1 MKKTILLLALL
12 LLSQSSFGQAP
23 DGINYQAV
31 IRNLSSTLIANT
43 TIALRIQIKQT
54 SASGAIVFEER
65 HSVTTS
71 AHGVVNLVIGQ
82 GALLSGNFSTI
93 NWGAGPYFVCLGVSF
108 TNGTTYLD
116 YGSQQLMSVPY
127 ALYAKNAGT
136 QLNQWRYGNTVPAV
150 GLGAMGDFYL
160 NMTNGNVYYK
170 SNASTWTLTGNIT
183 GPAGATGATGATGP
197 IGPSGGPAGP
207 AGPTGA
213 TGATGPAGPT
223 GATGLTGATGAQG
236 PIGLTGPAGATGA
249 QGLIGLTGPT
259 GATGSTGPAGPTG
272 ATGLTGA
279 TGATGPI
286 GLTGPAG
293 ATGAQGLIGLTG
305 PAGPTGATGAQG
317 IQGLTGPA
325 GATGAQGL
333 IGLTGPA
340 GPTGATG
347 AQGIQGLTGPAG
359 ATGAQ
364 GLIGL
369 TGPAGPAGSTGAQGI
384 QGLTGPAGATGAQGP
399 IGLTGPA
406 GATGATGAAGA
417 QGIQGLTGA
426 TGPAGAQGPQGL
438 TGATGATGAAGTATS
453 ITSDNFQTDGTLS
466 IVTSVP
472 QTVNSTNKALL
483 VGGNTSVSD
492 LSFGTNSNYSIDFRT
507 NNLVRGRISNLGEF
521 FIGATSTVMTG
532 DLMNGVSNASFP
544 WAVNGYSSFNGSG
557 VFGTI
562 LAGNTTTYGAVQGE
576 HIGSGASAGVRGITN
591 NADAIG
597 VNGSVTVLPLN
608 GWGGLFQNDLGY
620 TGFFGSASDLKI
632 KKNINTITDARS
644 IINNLRG
651 VSYEHRLD
659 EFPGLGLKAGLT
671 YGFIAQEVETILP
684 AIVKNKII
692 PNISL
697 RSDGID
703 AGTVSLK
710 TVGYTEVIPILVEA
724 LKEQDKVI
732 VDLLNRIEALE
743 KKIEDHK

>member
-1 MKKTILLLALL
+1 MKKNILFLALL
-12 LLSQSSFGQAP
+12 LLSTTSFGQAP

-31 IRNLSSTLIANT
+31 IRNLSGTLVANT
-43 TIALRIQIKQT
+43 TIAIRIQLKQT
-54 SASGAIVFEER
+54 SASGTIVFQER

-71 AHGVVNLVIGQ
+71 AQGVVNLVIGQ
-82 GALLSGNFSTI
+82 GTLLGGNFSTI
-93 NWGAGPYFVCLGVSF
+93 NWGTGPYFACLGVSF
-108 TNGTTYLD
+108 TNGSTYLD

-127 ALYAKNAGT
+127 ALYAKNAGN
-136 QLNQWRYGNTVPAV
+136 QLNQWRYGNAIPLAA
-150 GLGAMGDFYL
+150 LGAMGDFYL
-160 NMTNGNVYYK
+160 DMTNGNVYYK
-170 SNASTWTLTGNIT
+170 SNATTWTLTGNIT
-183 GPAGATGATGATGP
+183 GPAGAAGATGVAGAAGPAGVQGIQGVAGAAGAVGATGP
-197 IGPSGGPAGP
+197 IGPAGPAGPAGGPAGP

-213 TGATGPAGPT
+213 TGATGPAGPI
-223 GATGLTGATGAQG
+223 GATGL
-236 PIGLTGPAGATGA
+236 
-249 QGLIGLTGPT
+249 
-259 GATGSTGPAGPTG
+259 
-272 ATGLTGA
+272 
-279 TGATGPI
+279 
-286 GLTGPAG
+286 
-293 ATGAQGLIGLTG
+293 
-305 PAGPTGATGAQG
+305 TGATGAQG

-325 GATGAQGL
+325 GATGAQGV

-369 TGPAGPAGSTGAQGI
+369 TGPAGPAGATGAQGI
-384 QGLTGPAGATGAQGP
+384 QGLTGATGATGAQGL

-406 GATGATGAAGA
+406 GATGANGAAGA

-426 TGPAGAQGPQGL
+426 TGPAGAQGLQGV
-438 TGATGATGAAGTATS
+438 TGATGPTGATGAAGTATS

-483 VGGNTSVSD
+483 IGGNTSTSD
-492 LSFGTNSNYSIDFRT
+492 FSVGTNSNYSFDFRT
-507 NNLVRGRISNLGEF
+507 NNLVRGRISSLGEF
-521 FIGATSTVMTG
+521 FIGATSTVMAG
-532 DLMNGVSNASFP
+532 DLMNGVSNATFP

-557 VFGTI
+557 IFGTI

-576 HIGSGASAGVRGITN
+576 HIGSGNGAGVRGITN
-591 NADAIG
+591 NANAIG
-597 VNGSVTVLPLN
+597 VNGAVTVLPVS

-620 TGFFGSASDLKI
+620 TGAFLSASDVKI

-651 VSYEHRLD
+651 VSYEHRLE

-684 AIVKNKII
+684 AIVKEKII
-692 PNISL
+692 PNMSL
-697 RSDGID
+697 RSDGVD
-703 AGTVSLK
+703 AGSVSLK

-732 VDLLNRIEALE
+732 VDLLKRIEALE
-743 KKIEDHK
+743 KKIEDNK

>member
-1 MKKTILLLALL
+1 MKKNILFLALL
-12 LLSQSSFGQAP
+12 LLSTTSFGQAP
-23 DGINYQAV
+23 DGVNYQAV
-31 IRNLSSTLIANT
+31 IRNLSGTLVANT
-43 TIALRIQIKQT
+43 TIAIRIQLKQT
-54 SASGAIVFEER
+54 SASGTIVFQER

-71 AHGVVNLVIGQ
+71 AQGVVNLVIGQ
-82 GALLSGNFSTI
+82 GTLLGGNISTI
-93 NWGAGPYFVCLGVSF
+93 NWAAGPYFVSLGVSF
-108 TNGTTYLD
+108 SNGTNYLD

-127 ALYAKNAGT
+127 ALYAKNAGN
-136 QLNQWRYGNTVPAV
+136 QLNQWRYGNTLPAV

-160 NMTNGNVYYK
+160 NMTDGNVYYK
-170 SNASTWTLTGNIT
+170 SNATTWTLTGNIT
-183 GPAGATGATGATGP
+183 GPAGATGATGPIGP
-197 IGPSGGPAGP
+197 IGPAGGPAGP

-236 PIGLTGPAGATGA
+236 PIGLTGP
-249 QGLIGLTGPT
+249 I
-259 GATGSTGPAGPTG
+259 
-272 ATGLTGA
+272 
-279 TGATGPI
+279 
-286 GLTGPAG
+286 G

-305 PAGPTGATGAQG
+305 PAGPTGATGATGLTGPAGATGLTGLTGANGAQG

-340 GPTGATG
+340 GPTGPTG

-364 GLIGL
+364 GLVGL
-369 TGPAGPAGSTGAQGI
+369 TGPAGPAGATGAQGI
-384 QGLTGPAGATGAQGP
+384 QGLTGATGATGAQGL

-426 TGPAGAQGPQGL
+426 TGPAGAQGLQGV
-438 TGATGATGAAGTATS
+438 TGATGPTGATGAAGTATS

-483 VGGNTSVSD
+483 IGGNTSTSD
-492 LSFGTNSNYSIDFRT
+492 FSVGTNGNYSFDFRT
-507 NNLVRGRISNLGEF
+507 NNLVRGRISSLGEF
-521 FIGATSTVMTG
+521 FIGATSTVMAG
-532 DLMNGVSNASFP
+532 DLMNGVSNATFP

-557 VFGTI
+557 VFGSI

-576 HIGSGASAGVRGITN
+576 HIGSGTGAGVRGMTN
-591 NADAIG
+591 NANAIG
-597 VNGSVTVLPLN
+597 VNGSVSVLPVN

-651 VSYEHRLD
+651 VSYEHRLE

-684 AIVKNKII
+684 AIVKEKII
-692 PNISL
+692 PNMSL
-697 RSDGID
+697 RSDGVD
-703 AGTVSLK
+703 AGSVSLK

-732 VDLLNRIEALE
+732 VDLLKRIEALE
-743 KKIEDHK
+743 KKIEDNK